1 MNALA
6 RDLQQTDPQPLADH
20 KYCCLLGALMK
31 MLQKSMNYLLGK

>member
-6 RDLQQTDPQPLADH
+6 GDLQQTDPQPLADH

-31 MLQKSMNYLLGK
+31 NVAKIYELFAR